1 MVRTLLAAAL
11 VAPGALLLAAPA
23 AADEA
28 GLLKLREQ
36 FVFITPDQLL
46 TEGRRVCQSTAQ
58 GRGGSE
64 IVGMVRRDLGVS
76 SAVATEIVITA
87 ITELDC

>member
-11 VAPGALLLAAPA
+11 VAPGALLLAPAA

-36 FVFITPDQLL
+36 FVFLTADQLL
-46 TEGRRVCQSTAQ
+46 TEGRRVCQSTAS
-58 GRGGSE
+58 GMGGSE

-87 ITELDC
+87 ITELNC